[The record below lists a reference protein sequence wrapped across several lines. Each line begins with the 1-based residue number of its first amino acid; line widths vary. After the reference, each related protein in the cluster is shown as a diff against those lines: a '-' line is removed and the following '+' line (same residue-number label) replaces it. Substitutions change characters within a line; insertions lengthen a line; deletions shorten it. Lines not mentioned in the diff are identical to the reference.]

1 MENYGY
7 IIGAAAIAAVLLYL
21 LPRRRGAADTAP
33 AAGSIFTKYGP
44 DVRLRDVFRL
54 AVMLE
59 EKGTDLYL
67 RMEKAA
73 ADPDAKKLCAWL
85 AEQETQHRR
94 FIQDILDRW
103 RPLPPHLTAWP
114 EFLRKVESEGF
125 FAAPP
130 KPEATVQELAAF
142 AVRQELKSAEFYAA
156 LESSFPEAWKQ
167 ARLRRLAEEE
177 SSHLARLREAY
188 PGS

>member
-1 MENYGY
+1 MEHY
-7 IIGAAAIAAVLLYL
+7 IYSILAAFTGALAYFLL
-21 LPRRRGAADTAP
+21 RRRGPADTSA
-33 AAGSIFTKYGP
+33 AAGSAFAKYGP
-44 DVRLRDVFRL
+44 NVRLRDVFRL

-73 ADPDAKKLCAWL
+73 SDPDAKKLCAWL

-94 FIQDILDRW
+94 LIQDTLDRW
-103 RPLPPHLTAWP
+103 RPLHPHLTEWP

-125 FAAPP
+125 FSAPP
-130 KPEATVQELAAF
+130 PPEATEKELVAF
-142 AVRQELKSAEFYAA
+142 AIRQEMKSAEFYAA
-156 LESSFPEAWKQ
+156 LETSFPEAWKQ
-167 ARLRRLAEEE
+167 ARLRRLVEEE
-177 SSHLARLREAY
+177 RSHLSRLREAY